1 MRRRLAGTERGR
13 QRDRGRIALTNAGR
27 WIAWLALAC
36 FVVLSGRVAQCADM
50 ELPGTWAELKVL
62 SDSATFPLVGGLGR
76 TTTLL
81 QRLTVVQTGASLMIQ
96 STYCAADFDNGP
108 ALTTTIDPAFIRS
121 LAPVTVEASLDP
133 TATPTRFAQSW
144 STELHGVRLDDPE
157 RDPLPTSA
165 SDSRVFDQD
174 GDGKPGLTVHAR
186 ALGAITGDVY
196 VVERLRTRL
205 EGEVVSP
212 DRIEGRVEGTVE
224 QVILGATNALFL
236 GSIVSRPDRVSAHS
250 HFVLQRVDPAW
261 TCQDIL
267 AHRSTLFGG

>member
-1 MRRRLAGTERGR
+1 MRTSRETRCTQVAPRTCAALLIGVFLVLAVTVPVRTA
-13 QRDRGRIALTNAGR
+13 DLD
-27 WIAWLALAC
+27 
-36 FVVLSGRVAQCADM
+36 LS
-50 ELPGTWAELKVL
+50 GTWAELKVL

-76 TTTLL
+76 TTTLV
-81 QRLTVVQTGASLMIQ
+81 QRLAVVQTGAALMIQ

-108 ALTTTIDPAFIRS
+108 ALATTIDPAFIRS

-133 TATPTRFAQSW
+133 TTTPSRFAQSW
-144 STELHGVRLDDPE
+144 STELHGVRLDHPE
-157 RDPLPTSA
+157 TDPLPTSA
-165 SDSRVFDQD
+165 GDPRVFDQD
-174 GDGKPGLTVHAR
+174 GDGKPGITVHAC

-205 EGEVVSP
+205 NGEVVSP

-236 GSIVSRPDRVSAHS
+236 GSIVSRPDPVSTHS
-250 HFVLQRVDPAW
+250 FFVLQRVNPAW
-261 TCQDIL
+261 TCQDIP